1 MNIDEITED
10 GKKQIYQALMDKYK
24 GDPENISPELK
35 SVLAVLATTHY
46 MDMVDNVSD
55 IHADMAGRVRKAE
68 QLLADGGGNEI
79 LTLIPIDMLEY
90 AELKPE
96 LSELAARMQNVL
108 DENAKQSIHAY
119 EKSKGYPLSDFQ
131 QPLDKLMSNFE
142 NDPALNI

>member
-1 MNIDEITED
+1 MDEITED
-10 GKKQIYQALMDKYK
+10 GKKQIYQSLMDKYK
-24 GDPENISPELK
+24 GDPENINPELK
-35 SVLAVLATTHY
+35 SALAMLATTRY

-68 QLLADGGGNEI
+68 QLLAEGGGNEI

-108 DENAKQSIHAY
+108 DQNTKQSIHAY

-131 QPLDKLMSNFE
+131 QPLDKFMSNFE
-142 NDPALNI
+142 NDPALTI